1 MHNLPAVPPCPVA
14 MPDGHTKSIM
24 VFTRIIWA
32 VHHDINLK
40 FCLIM
45 IAINM
50 INVSTLVMSSPFNQ
64 LGETDA
70 FKHLCDLIVSFSKK
84 TSIYISTNYR
94 CLLWIDE

>member
-64 LGETDA
+64 LGKANA
-70 FKHLCDLIVSFSKK
+70 FKHLCDMIVSFGNK
-84 TSIYISTNYR
+84 TSVDISANDR
-94 CLLWIDE
+94 CLLLIDE